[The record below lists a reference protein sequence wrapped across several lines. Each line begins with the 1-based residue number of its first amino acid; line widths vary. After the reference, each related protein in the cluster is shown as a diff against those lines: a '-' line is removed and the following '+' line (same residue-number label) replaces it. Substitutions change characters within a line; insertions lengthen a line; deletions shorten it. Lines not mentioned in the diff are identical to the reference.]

1 MSTGDTSIR
10 TKLDRW
16 RQEAAQS
23 EDPFRAVGA
32 QAAYAAR
39 VQQEILVSLRDSMSI
54 AIDDMAAV
62 NALMKQINE
71 ALGKVGGKGP
81 DEPMTVAVGEQN
93 VEALIRALVAAD
105 IDPALYRKEGGGA
118 DTKLIMTKEAG
129 TRINGNLDIEVQT
142 LSTRHQK
149 LSSTFQQGLQNYNTS
164 FDLQTSTV
172 KDGKEVGMQA
182 IGGIKA
188 G

>member
-1 MSTGDTSIR
+1 MSTADTSIR
-10 TKLDRW
+10 RKLDLW
-16 RQEAAQS
+16 REEAAAS

-39 VQQEILVSLRDSMSI
+39 VQQEILVTLRDSMAL
-54 AIDDMAAV
+54 AIDDMAAL

-81 DEPMTVAVGEQN
+81 DEQMTVATGPQD

-105 IDPALYRKEGGGA
+105 IDPALYRKEGTGSA
-118 DTKLIMTKEAG
+118 VKLVMTKEAG
-129 TRINGNLDIEVQT
+129 TKINGNLDIEVQT

-172 KDGKEVGMQA
+172 KDGKEVGMGA
-182 IGGIKA
+182 ISGIKA